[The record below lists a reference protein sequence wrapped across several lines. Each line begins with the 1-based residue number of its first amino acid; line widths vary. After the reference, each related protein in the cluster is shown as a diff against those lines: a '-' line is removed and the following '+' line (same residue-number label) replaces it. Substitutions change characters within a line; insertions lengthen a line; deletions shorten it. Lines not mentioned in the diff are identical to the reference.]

1 MSIGRCGG
9 LHWGVQFSRN
19 NICPWSHIRWC
30 ELLLLHLRGGH
41 RWGGCHHQGRVVL
54 RAGPPHGQAVLY
66 QRHSGIGHQAASAAV
81 HGQLSA
87 ARAAEIQTHCGL
99 GWLIR
104 VDHFDSF
111 FLHDGLFG
119 FILLLLVDEIVRK
132 SLTNQSITSFS
143 ANVTWTIAVI
153 YFF

>member
-1 MSIGRCGG
+1 M
-9 LHWGVQFSRN
+9 
-19 NICPWSHIRWC
+19 
-30 ELLLLHLRGGH
+30 
-41 RWGGCHHQGRVVL
+41 
-54 RAGPPHGQAVLY
+54 LY

-99 GWLIR
+99 GW
-104 VDHFDSF
+104 DHFDSF

-132 SLTNQSITSFS
+132 SLTSQSITSFS
-143 ANVTWTIAVI
+143 ATWTFAVI
-153 YFF
+153 HFFLKLINGRYLLPKVLFLLELV